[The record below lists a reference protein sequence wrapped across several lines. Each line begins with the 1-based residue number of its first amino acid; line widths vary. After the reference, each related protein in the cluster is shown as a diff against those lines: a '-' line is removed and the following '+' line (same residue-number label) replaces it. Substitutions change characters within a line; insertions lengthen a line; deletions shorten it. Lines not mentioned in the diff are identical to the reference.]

1 MNSQSIL
8 IANTIQI
15 AAIGKNVYSPV
26 EQLNKILQHVSSLME
41 KRKKRIL
48 DYAKYKAL
56 LERGDKV
63 DKKTAELGKQ
73 WKALN
78 DTLKDELPKL
88 YPLIKKTCRECGLNL
103 TRLMMEWHFVVETK
117 LKTILEEQQI
127 AKDISEIEPAF
138 RGDHDIIQAQLYSLG
153 ICNGSLLV
161 DSSNFLSPTTTMRSG
176 SGDGSPMPIT
186 ELSTKFPGAST
197 FSPFPGA
204 PATTPSVDG
213 LSQQSPSYRYR
224 ANSNVS
230 SQNPPTPAAAS
241 ASRNLSATTPGNP
254 YFPPR
259 PSTSTGHHYENG
271 APETNRQSTEQQSR
285 TRPNSGSN
293 SFSSSTGARHFSQAN
308 TPVTRSSA
316 VFSSAM
322 PLSDS
327 TNYQQQYPSL
337 GLGDQSPHEMPVLFL
352 AASLFEFNIDRARRE
367 GGYPY
372 LTYVAGEVRLAHFI
386 LSKNS
391 HC

>member
-1 MNSQSIL
+1 
-8 IANTIQI
+8 
-15 AAIGKNVYSPV
+15 
-26 EQLNKILQHVSSLME
+26 ME

-56 LERGDKV
+56 LDRGDKM

-73 WKALN
+73 WMALN

-103 TRLMMEWHFVVETK
+103 TRLMMEWHFVVESK
-117 LKTILEEQQI
+117 LKMVLEDQQI
-127 AKDISEIEPAF
+127 AKHISEIEPAF
-138 RGDHDIIQAQLYSLG
+138 RGDHDIIQAQLYALG
-153 ICNGSLLV
+153 ICNGSLLA

-176 SGDGSPMPIT
+176 SLNGEGSPMPIP
-186 ELSTKFPGAST
+186 ELSTKVSGAST

-204 PATTPSVDG
+204 PATTPGADG
-213 LSQQSPSYRYR
+213 QLQQSPQYRYR

-230 SQNPPTPAAAS
+230 SRDPSTPATVGT
-241 ASRNLSATTPGNP
+241 SRNLSATTPMGS

-259 PSTSTGHHYENG
+259 PSTATGHHYDTGSSSEARRSSAEYN
-271 APETNRQSTEQQSR
+271 NSR

-293 SFSSSTGARHFSQAN
+293 SFSSSTGPRQHSQNA
-308 TPVTRSSA
+308 TPATRNSA

-327 TNYQQQYPSL
+327 PTYPQHYQGPAPEDPNGHDSQ
-337 GLGDQSPHEMPVLFL
+337 VLFL

-372 LTYVAGEVRLAHFI
+372 LTYVAGEVRLHSLLDWRDCSANMF
-386 LSKNS
+386 
-391 HC
+391 